1 MMAMLVTDS
10 RSWSWTRGGLALLT
24 LCAAAPSSAC
34 SSSEEPA
41 AACAEYAPPEP
52 TAASSAL
59 TLEDPVSFRKH
70 VLPIFAASCTFGS
83 CHGSKSAG
91 NNGIYLG
98 SRGSVTD
105 AASIRAAL
113 LETGPAAAP
122 SLRYVTPSNHERSY
136 LWVKLTGR
144 FCDVPECADGKC
156 GQAMP
161 RGGDTLEPTGMT
173 TVRSW
178 IEQGAKDD

>member
-1 MMAMLVTDS
+1 MLITDS
-10 RSWSWTRGGLALLT
+10 RTRSWSRGGLALLV
-24 LCAAAPSSAC
+24 LCAAALSSAC

-41 AACAEYAPPEP
+41 AACAEYDPPKP

-59 TLEDPVSFRKH
+59 THEDPVSFRKQ

-91 NNGIYLG
+91 NNGLYLG
-98 SRGSVTD
+98 ARGSVTD
-105 AASIRAAL
+105 ATAIRAAL
-113 LETGPAAAP
+113 LEKGPAAAP
-122 SLRYVTPSNHERSY
+122 SMRYVTPSDHGSSY

-144 FCDVPECADGKC
+144 FCAVPECADGTC
-156 GQAMP
+156 GQVMP
-161 RGGDTLEPTGMT
+161 RGGDTLQQRDMA
-173 TVRSW
+173 TVWSW

>member
-1 MMAMLVTDS
+1 MLITDS
-10 RSWSWTRGGLALLT
+10 RSRSWTRGGLALLA
-24 LCAAAPSSAC
+24 LCAAAMISAC

-41 AACAEYAPPEP
+41 AACAEYDPPKP

-59 TLEDPVSFRKH
+59 SLEDPVSFRKQ

-98 SRGSVTD
+98 ARGSVAD

-113 LETGPAAAP
+113 LEKGPVAAP
-122 SLRYVTPSNHERSY
+122 SMRYVTPSNHDSSY

-144 FCDVPECADGKC
+144 FCAVPECADGKC
-156 GQAMP
+156 GEAMP
-161 RGGDTLEPTGMT
+161 RGGDTLQPSDMS

-178 IEQGAKDD
+178 IAQGAKDD